1 MPPTPSTLPR
11 YKEKWQKSSRWWTD
25 HELEMA
31 SVLGAN
37 DVGTEEWLLHC
48 VRALDRAHNET
59 SLYMN
64 PAGEA
69 RKYSRQERYD
79 KAVEWLGGGEH
90 SRPFICCNHSAA
102 IPFLSWSCVLA
113 LILML
118 SMSS

>member
-11 YKEKWQKSSRWWTD
+11 CKAKWQKSSRWWTD

-48 VRALDRAHNET
+48 VRALGRAHNET
-59 SLYMN
+59 SLHMN

-69 RKYSRQERYD
+69 RKRSRQERHD

-90 SRPFICCNHSAA
+90 SRPFVCCNHSAA